1 MLKKIIGKLYEQN
14 KPRELEQRKELLKTN
29 KPKQKKGMKFSFK
42 WKCKNINVHNSRLIK
57 QIYTIAYMI
66 QYQDT
71 SEHKCFR

>member
-42 WKCKNINVHNSRLIK
+42 
-57 QIYTIAYMI
+57 
-66 QYQDT
+66 
-71 SEHKCFR
+71 